1 MQESE
6 KQINTRT
13 LGGWLIPIQVFII
26 LNAMSW
32 LRNLQVFYGLLG
44 EKDILI
50 KGMKIT
56 NPNLYVNFIYYELAV
71 SLVFTFL
78 SFVVFYY
85 FFKRNR
91 YFPLMMTLF
100 LILEVIAESV
110 SFILFSSLGTQQD
123 MMIQKLIFKGV
134 VSVLIIV
141 YLRIS
146 KRVKLTFIH

>member
-100 LILEVIAESV
+100 LILEVIAESI